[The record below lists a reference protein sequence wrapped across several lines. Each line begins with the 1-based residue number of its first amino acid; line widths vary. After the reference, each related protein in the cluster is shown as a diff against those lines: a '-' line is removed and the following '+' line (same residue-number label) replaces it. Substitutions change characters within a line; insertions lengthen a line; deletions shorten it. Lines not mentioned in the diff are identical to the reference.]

1 MDNIVWIDKN
11 YNEYKMN
18 EISDR
23 YLLNII
29 NFMGRGGGRTDFLT
43 PKRIEDLFFEARK
56 RDLSHNISMIET
68 IEKLRDKEESLEL
81 MNMFIDLEG
90 ELWSSDMCD

>member
-11 YNEYKMN
+11 YNEYRMD

-23 YLLNII
+23 HLLNII
-29 NFMGRGGGRTDFLT
+29 NFMGRGGGHVDFLT

-56 RDLSHNISMIET
+56 RGLDHNVSMIET
-68 IEKLRDKEESLEL
+68 IEELREKEEVIALREI
-81 MNMFIDLEG
+81 FVGVDDFWG
-90 ELWSSDMCD
+90 DMWD